1 MIRLIASDLD
11 ETLLNPADKKVGK
24 KNLEAIW
31 RAQEQGVIFVP
42 CSGRGYPSIQGTL
55 EELGTKGKAGQYIIS
70 YNGGAITENA
80 GNRLLH
86 FHGLTYEK
94 ISELYK
100 VGVSYDLCMHVYTQ
114 TDVYIYKI
122 DEDEKAF
129 LKGRMEYIPYEH
141 KDLEVLKDE
150 TFAKILFECTD
161 VPFLNRVE
169 KEMEYM
175 TGDLDVSYSSKRYLE
190 FNPLGVNK
198 GSGLVKMAEIL
209 NIPIEETLAIGDN
222 INDLAMLQAAGTS
235 ACVANALDE
244 IKAVCDYTSKASCW
258 EGGVAEI
265 IETLV
270 LHP

>member
-122 DEDEKAF
+122 DEDEKDF
-129 LKGRMEYIPYEH
+129 LKGRMEYIPYDH
-141 KDLEVLKDE
+141 KDLEALKE
-150 TFAKILFECTD
+150 HRRSRWV
-161 VPFLNRVE
+161 VPKQCPAHR
-169 KEMEYM
+169 
-175 TGDLDVSYSSKRYLE
+175 
-190 FNPLGVNK
+190 
-198 GSGLVKMAEIL
+198 
-209 NIPIEETLAIGDN
+209 
-222 INDLAMLQAAGTS
+222 
-235 ACVANALDE
+235 
-244 IKAVCDYTSKASCW
+244 
-258 EGGVAEI
+258 
-265 IETLV
+265 
-270 LHP
+270 

>member
-1 MIRLIASDLD
+1 M
-11 ETLLNPADKKVGK
+11 
-24 KNLEAIW
+24 
-31 RAQEQGVIFVP
+31 
-42 CSGRGYPSIQGTL
+42 
-55 EELGTKGKAGQYIIS
+55 
-70 YNGGAITENA
+70 
-80 GNRLLH
+80 
-86 FHGLTYEK
+86 
-94 ISELYK
+94 
-100 VGVSYDLCMHVYTQ
+100 
-114 TDVYIYKI
+114 
-122 DEDEKAF
+122 
-129 LKGRMEYIPYEH
+129 
-141 KDLEVLKDE
+141 
-150 TFAKILFECTD
+150 FECTD